1 MPWKWRTGLD
11 TVPTFLY
18 VQVTLFN
25 NKPTGE
31 LRQNQKH
38 ADTMRCPQCGWPN
51 RPGETLCS
59 KCGSPTGFTFDNGAN
74 SDFATTDPI
83 PTEHNESSKIGF
95 IEALTLSIKNAF
107 KIKDGVATREE
118 YWKGTLGLWGC
129 LTVIMP
135 SLFIVWLFSNI
146 FVHQRDVS
154 YIVLIGYEA
163 ALYTFF
169 FLLYTSLSIRR
180 INNIKEK
187 NNALRISFLVI
198 MTIECILLLF
208 GAIISIW
215 LSSKSAWVF
224 DQEANFEIIG
234 GEKIYTNAVGDKDIE
249 TLLMTFAG
257 CIFFPFYIIL
267 HFLLRSFLLLP
278 YFSVRRNQ

>member
-1 MPWKWRTGLD
+1 
-11 TVPTFLY
+11 
-18 VQVTLFN
+18 
-25 NKPTGE
+25 
-31 LRQNQKH
+31 
-38 ADTMRCPQCGWPN
+38 MRCPKCGWPN
-51 RPGETLCS
+51 RPGETFCT
-59 KCGSPTGFTFDNGAN
+59 KCGSPLESTFDNGAN
-74 SDFATTDPI
+74 SDLTTTYLI
-83 PTEHNESSKIGF
+83 PTENNEYTKIGF

-107 KIKDGVATREE
+107 NIKDGVATREE

-135 SLFIVWLFSNI
+135 TLLIIWGGSNLFVN
-146 FVHQRDVS
+146 QRDVS

-163 ALYTFF
+163 AFYTFF

-198 MTIECILLLF
+198 ITIECILLLL

-215 LSSKSAWVF
+215 LSSKSATVF
-224 DQEANFEIIG
+224 APKDYEYEIIG
-234 GEKIYTNAVGDKDIE
+234 GEKVRIITNGDDKDID
-249 TLLMTFAG
+249 TVIMTFAG